1 MVFKR
6 RKTDRRAGDVD
17 GGAGRGVRLGG
28 SDTGSRPTGYRR
40 NDDPFDDD
48 ETALNAT
55 DVSVDDYANLLDDGD
70 DNPGDR
76 RRDPLR
82 RP

>member
-1 MVFKR
+1 MIFGR
-6 RKTDRRAGDVD
+6 RQTDEQLGRLD
-17 GGAGRGVRLGG
+17 GGEGRGLRLGG

-40 NDDPFDDD
+40 KDDPFDD
-48 ETALNAT
+48 EPAL
-55 DVSVDDYANLLDDGD
+55 DPSIANDKEPLIEDGED

-82 RP
+82 R